1 MSDKQLPADTSSVP
15 LPQPPPPA
23 ADWRQVWWLPCK
35 LSLEL
40 PLAQFTVRELL
51 RLQAGNIVLTH
62 WSRGAEVPLRANGQL
77 IGWVE
82 FEPVGDHIGVRITE
96 LV

>member
-1 MSDKQLPADTSSVP
+1 MSDKQLPADTSSALPPP
-15 LPQPPPPA
+15 LPT
-23 ADWRQVWWLPCK
+23 DWRQVWWLPCN

-40 PLAQFTVRELL
+40 PLAQFTVKELL
-51 RLQAGNIVLTH
+51 RLRVGNIALTH

-82 FEPVGDHIGVRITE
+82 FEPVGDHIGGRITE

>member
-1 MSDKQLPADTSSVP
+1 MSDKQLPADTSLVP
-15 LPQPPPPA
+15 LPPPPA
-23 ADWRQVWWLPCK
+23 TDWRQVWWLPCK

-40 PLAQFTVRELL
+40 PLVQFTVRELL
-51 RLQAGNIVLTH
+51 RLQAGNIVLTN